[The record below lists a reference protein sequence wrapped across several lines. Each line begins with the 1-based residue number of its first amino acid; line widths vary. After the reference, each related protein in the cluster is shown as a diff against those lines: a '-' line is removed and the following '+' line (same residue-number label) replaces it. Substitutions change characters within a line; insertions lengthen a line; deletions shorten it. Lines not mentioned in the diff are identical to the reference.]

1 MGRCDYFESE
11 CHNNGNCKQC
21 LQGKNT
27 GCDCCA
33 GDEPVIYKDSDN
45 CVFVDSK
52 GELFVSVKGHII
64 RGHVDYCPKCGRKF
78 EEG

>member
-1 MGRCDYFESE
+1 MED
-11 CHNNGNCKQC
+11 K
-21 LQGKNT
+21 T
-27 GCDCCA
+27 GCDYCA

-52 GELFVSVKGHII
+52 GELLVSVKGYIM

-78 EEG
+78 E